1 MLDLINK
8 HLKDAMVSK
17 DKIRIMSL
25 RNIISELKM
34 NAIKKKDSLSDAES
48 VKVIQSMS
56 KRLKDSIKQ
65 FRDGGRDDLVQK
77 ETEELNILKE
87 FLPEPLSEEEL
98 VIIIETTIKEVNAN
112 DMKDMGKVMGSIISK
127 TQGRGDGALISKI
140 VREKLS

>member
-8 HLKDAMVSK
+8 PLNDAMVSK
-17 DKIRIMSL
+17 DKKRIMSL

-34 NAIKKKDSLSDAES
+34 NAIEKKDSLSDAES
-48 VKVIQSMS
+48 LKVIQSMS

-77 ETEELNILKE
+77 ETSELNILKE

-98 VIIIETTIKEVNAN
+98 VIIIETTIKELDAN
-112 DMKDMGKVMGSIISK
+112 DMKDIGRVMGSIISK